1 MEEETSDANIATSF
15 SWPTTPKDKATAST
29 ILPTTV
35 PALSGNVYTDR
46 QKLGLENIGSRLELL
61 IAPPLPL
68 VCPKKNLDKTI
79 VPRSQIKIAAKSLLK
94 HLAKKGPST
103 LSKNKSKI
111 SAQLRREISLQLRYR
126 RLLQVQT
133 NLQRRALLALDAG
146 ITSTS
151 RPNTFIPHDAVMSAT
166 KAVTDGARL
175 ALKRDAKLF
184 RRTKRAASSKPSISS
199 STTKSVAA
207 TTSHATST
215 TASLSSSGSA
225 TPIASNIKS
234 KENHIAVAPPAGP
247 LVTKTSPPTKL
258 GALEFAARRAMIE
271 RALSTYVAL
280 SGVQRRQRQNSIAGS
295 AA

>member
-1 MEEETSDANIATSF
+1 MKVTLEEETPSDATAATTLSR
-15 SWPTTPKDKATAST
+15 PTTPKDKATAST

-46 QKLGLENIGSRLELL
+46 QKLGLENIGSCLELL
-61 IAPPLPL
+61 IAPPPPL

-79 VPRSQIKIAAKSLLK
+79 APRSQINIAAKSLLK
-94 HLAKKGPST
+94 HLAKKGPNT
-103 LSKNKSKI
+103 LSKNKSKK
-111 SAQLRREISLQLRYR
+111 SAQLRREIPLQLRYR
-126 RLLQVQT
+126 RLLRVQA
-133 NLQRRALLALDAG
+133 NLQRRALLALEAG
-146 ITSTS
+146 IPSSS

-184 RRTKRAASSKPSISS
+184 RRAKGVASPKPLPVLPS

-234 KENHIAVAPPAGP
+234 KENHIAVAPP
-247 LVTKTSPPTKL
+247 TKL
-258 GALEFAARRAMIE
+258 GALEFAARRAMLE

-280 SGVQRRQRQNSIAGS
+280 SGVRSHQRQNSIAGS